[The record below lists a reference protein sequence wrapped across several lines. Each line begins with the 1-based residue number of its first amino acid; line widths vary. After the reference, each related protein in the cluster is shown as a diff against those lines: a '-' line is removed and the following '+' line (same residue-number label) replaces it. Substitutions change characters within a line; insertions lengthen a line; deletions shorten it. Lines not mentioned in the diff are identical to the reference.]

1 MAMNRRLKVLVS
13 AYACSPYEGSE
24 PGVGWGFVSALSE
37 HHDLWVIVEEEKFRA
52 GIERYLRE
60 HPYFA
65 RRVHFYFLR
74 KQRNRWLRKLWPPSY
89 YWYYRRWHEDA
100 YLLGQRLHREVSFD
114 LAHQLTMVGFREPG
128 YLWKLGIP
136 FVWGP
141 VGGMGLFPLRFLP
154 AVGMYGALYYLGYN
168 LLNWSHMNLLARP
181 RQAAGVAASGLANGL
196 IAATSENR
204 AGAAKYWGRASALL
218 NEVGLPC
225 EPVRQIRERGANE
238 PLRLIWTGL
247 HIPRKALNLAF
258 LALSRLPAELDWE
271 LHILGKGPLTVAWQ
285 QLANELGITAHCRFH
300 GWMSREQ
307 ALEIMQAAHLMLITS
322 LRDLTSTVTVE
333 ALALGLP
340 IVCLDHCGFADV
352 VNEQCGIKI
361 PVTTPVAVVES
372 MARAIEELARDENK
386 RRTLARGA
394 LHRAR
399 DFAWDEKACL
409 VDGIYQAKVSGSD
422 ISGMGEP

>member
-1 MAMNRRLKVLVS
+1 MNRRLKVLVS

-52 GIERYLRE
+52 GIERYLGE

-65 RRVHFYFLR
+65 RRVHFYFIR
-74 KQRNRWLRKLWPPSY
+74 KQRNRWLRKIWPPSY
-89 YWYYRRWHEDA
+89 YLYYRRWHEDA
-100 YLLGQRLHREVSFD
+100 YLLAQRLHREVIFD

-128 YLWKLGIP
+128 YMWKLGIP
-136 FVWGP
+136 YVWGP

-154 AVGMYGALYYLGYN
+154 AVGMYGAFYYLGYN
-168 LLNWSHMNLLARP
+168 LLNWLHMNLLARP
-181 RQAAGVAASGLANGL
+181 RQAAGVAASGLGNGL
-196 IAATSENR
+196 IAATSENLD
-204 AGAAKYWGRASALL
+204 GAAKYWDRASLLL

-225 EPVRQIRERGANE
+225 EPVPRIRERGANE

-247 HIPRKALNLAF
+247 HIPRKALNLA
-258 LALSRLPAELDWE
+258 LQALSHLPAELGWE
-271 LHILGKGPLTVAWQ
+271 LHILGKGPRTVAWQ

-307 ALEIMQAAHLMLITS
+307 ALEIMQGAHLMLITS

-361 PVTTPVAVVES
+361 PVTTPVEVVES

-399 DFAWDEKACL
+399 DFAWDEKARL